1 MNTSILR
8 SQESAAI
15 YGRLGMADDG
25 SGRNATDSHVSG
37 ASVESGEESHER
49 PELPRGR
56 VVPLNSRR
64 LTAAH
69 LKRVAEALE
78 LPTTGSADQL
88 RQLIEGKL
96 ESDKR
101 VEATNVQVVI
111 QEEQCVELK
120 LSLMDESGILL
131 TTEPIR
137 FSKQEAES
145 DMEAVQEA
153 LADANKQNSE
163 LSDQLANAV
172 QKWEEEK
179 AETARLSEELA
190 RVLAESSSATEGEN
204 KKLKEELR
212 AAKERYK
219 RMWCMTCEQ
228 GREQEELLA
237 AQQEEIDRLK
247 RHASVPSRASSPIGS
262 LSLPP
267 PSHSDHRSTMSTSP
281 HEKVSPTGHTPP
293 MKRRGKAPPID
304 SFTGEDPEVRIDD
317 WLPALKRAASWNG
330 WSEAETLIQ
339 LAGHLR
345 GRALQEWNLLGE
357 SEHSTL
363 DSAVK
368 ALRSRLESQSKA
380 MAAQEFRH
388 CAQTAGEGVADFIRR
403 LEKTFR
409 VAYGR
414 EAITP
419 ETRNAL
425 LYGQLHEGLLYRLME
440 APACP
445 GPLTTPL
452 CVWQLEA
459 RSDGRRS

>member
-1 MNTSILR
+1 
-8 SQESAAI
+8 
-15 YGRLGMADDG
+15 MADDG

-69 LKRVAEALE
+69 LKRVAEALK

-219 RMWCMTCEQ
+219 RMWRMTCEQ

-237 AQQEEIDRLK
+237 AQQAARFSAKSGLFPDRI
-247 RHASVPSRASSPIGS
+247 SI
-262 LSLPP
+262 PP
-267 PSHSDHRSTMSTSP
+267 
-281 HEKVSPTGHTPP
+281 
-293 MKRRGKAPPID
+293 
-304 SFTGEDPEVRIDD
+304 
-317 WLPALKRAASWNG
+317 
-330 WSEAETLIQ
+330 
-339 LAGHLR
+339 
-345 GRALQEWNLLGE
+345 
-357 SEHSTL
+357 
-363 DSAVK
+363 
-368 ALRSRLESQSKA
+368 
-380 MAAQEFRH
+380 
-388 CAQTAGEGVADFIRR
+388 
-403 LEKTFR
+403 
-409 VAYGR
+409 
-414 EAITP
+414 
-419 ETRNAL
+419 
-425 LYGQLHEGLLYRLME
+425 
-440 APACP
+440 
-445 GPLTTPL
+445 TPL
-452 CVWQLEA
+452 
-459 RSDGRRS
+459 S